1 MSLYNSQLK
10 RYFTVCLCLCC
21 SFSLWGSWYWKNKTN
36 NNKKRSSETKH
47 RLQKTILMSKNKK
60 SIQRRER
67 VRSLGIKIMF
77 CFSLSKQLVSV
88 RICPGR
94 EEYIPGST
102 EGRAP
107 PPFLLF
113 DLSLAA
119 WATLIHLGW
128 RDCRIFLLCSSI
140 LNHPPC
146 LSLSSFLLLPPFTSR
161 AATIAACVP
170 FSPFTSD
177 RRWIVEL

>member
-1 MSLYNSQLK
+1 MRKLMLK
-10 RYFTVCLCLCC
+10 
-21 SFSLWGSWYWKNKTN
+21 KQNKQQQ
-36 NNKKRSSETKH
+36 KKCSSETKPK
-47 RLQKTILMSKNKK
+47 LQKTAEKMSKNKK

-67 VRSLGIKIMF
+67 VRSLGIKMVF
-77 CFSLSKQLVSV
+77 CFSFGKQLVSV
-88 RICPGR
+88 RICPGH
-94 EEYIPGST
+94 EDYIPGST

-107 PPFLLF
+107 PPFLPF

-128 RDCRIFLLCSSI
+128 GDCRIFLLCSSI

-161 AATIAACVP
+161 AATIAACAP
-170 FSPFTSD
+170 FFPSTPD
-177 RRWIVEL
+177 RRWIGEL

>member
-1 MSLYNSQLK
+1 MRKLIL
-10 RYFTVCLCLCC
+10 
-21 SFSLWGSWYWKNKTN
+21 KNKTN
-36 NNKKRSSETKH
+36 NNKKCSSETKQ

-67 VRSLGIKIMF
+67 VHSLGIKMVF

-88 RICPGR
+88 RICPGH

-128 RDCRIFLLCSSI
+128 RDCRIFWLCSSI
-140 LNHPPC
+140 LNPPPC
-146 LSLSSFLLLPPFTSR
+146 LSSFLLLPPFTSR

-170 FSPFTSD
+170 FSPSTSD
-177 RRWIVEL
+177 RRWIGEL